1 MRLGKGNSML
11 KTAVDASQEPLE
23 QVGGG
28 CSSPHGHGVHM
39 AAWVVVHGVQL
50 GGVLRRRL
58 LLAVRVGVRH
68 IWGRVV
74 NRQVLHPVL
83 TLLLDVV

>member
-1 MRLGKGNSML
+1 
-11 KTAVDASQEPLE
+11 
-23 QVGGG
+23 
-28 CSSPHGHGVHM
+28 
-39 AAWVVVHGVQL
+39 VVVHGVQL